1 MTRVTFLFFVLPYN
15 NHLNLYGQCTTN
27 LLIMKMKNYTK
38 PVLVFTIGF
47 IFTHALHTQ
56 DLTSD
61 TLEIEEAVITGTKT
75 LRSLKEVPGRV
86 SVINTNAIEFTPA
99 QQVDDILRF
108 TPGINV
114 NRSTGIY
121 SQRPMVT
128 LRGLSGDE
136 QSRTLVLMN
145 GVPINTSDE
154 GGVNW
159 NRINHYDVRKIEV
172 FKGPGSSLYG
182 NNAMGGVINIITKK
196 PYKPQEVY
204 GGVSYGTFNTIRQ
217 DLNVRIRTD
226 KGYYATISQYFLK
239 SDGYNNVPQEER
251 TPYDIARSLEEISLS
266 ARAGNDQNNWFKW
279 ELQYDIFRD
288 KRGEGTMIIVP
299 EGVYRN
305 FNTNL
310 FRGNLQGGN
319 ETTGYDL
326 NVFYQL
332 ENYYDV
338 NERLRRGSYS
348 RYDVNSF
355 REDMGG
361 IFNINH
367 DIFENNTITAGFEIK
382 QGSIEGG
389 DYYQTPRTVNE
400 NTQIYDTVYNE
411 GAINTLAGYI
421 QDEHAFLDNKIN
433 LVLGLR
439 FDHVTFNDGDYYST
453 DPWNTIPELK
463 KHTWTEFSPRAG
475 MRFNFIEE
483 VSTYISYSH
492 GFRASILDD
501 LTRTGW
507 MWVGPKYANPELGPE
522 SLDNF
527 EIGADVMP
535 SPNLTF
541 SASAYYATGKDFL
554 YYVATTDSLFG
565 RPIYRRENVTNVSL
579 NGFETSMSYD
589 LMDGVNLRGSYTYAN
604 SKIDVFNERPE
615 LDNKYLKYVPSHTA
629 TISLFWKNDFVNT
642 SIRGMYKGEQFGDD
656 ANTIVLDPYV
666 TFDVHLSKQ
675 IFENYILSLDIQ
687 DLFDNKHMETINY
700 ISPGRIITARA
711 AIKF

>member
-1 MTRVTFLFFVLPYN
+1 MKTIRLLLSFIFVL
-15 NHLNLYGQCTTN
+15 TTIS
-27 LLIMKMKNYTK
+27 LSKATAQYSL
-38 PVLVFTIGF
+38 
-47 IFTHALHTQ
+47 
-56 DLTSD
+56 DD
-61 TLEIEEAVITGTKT
+61 TLKIDEAVITGTKT
-75 LRSLKEVPGRV
+75 LRNIKEVPGRI
-86 SVINTNAIEFTPA
+86 SIIKSEAIDFSPA
-99 QQVDDILRF
+99 QQVDDILRY
-108 TPGINV
+108 TTGLNV

-159 NRINHYDVRKIEV
+159 NRINQHDIQRIEI

-196 PYKPQEVY
+196 PRNPQEIF
-204 GGVSYGTFNTIRQ
+204 GGISYGTFNTIRQ

-226 KGYYATISQYFLK
+226 KGYYATISQYYLK
-239 SDGYNNVPQEER
+239 SDGYNNVPEDKR
-251 TPYDIARSLEEISLS
+251 TPYDIARNLEEIALS
-266 ARAGNDQNNWFKW
+266 ARAGNDFNQWFKW

-288 KRGEGTMIIVP
+288 RRGEGTMIIVP

-310 FRGNLQGGN
+310 FRGNLRGGN
-319 ETTGYDL
+319 GKTNYDF
-326 NVFYQL
+326 NAFYQM

-338 NERLRRGSYS
+338 NERFRGPNYS

-367 DIFENNTITAGFEIK
+367 DILKNNTLTAGLEIK

-400 NTQIYDTVYNE
+400 SNVYDTVYN
-411 GAINTLAGYI
+411 AGTITTMAAYV
-421 QDEHAFLDNKIN
+421 QDEHAFMENKIN
-433 LVLGLR
+433 LVVGLR
-439 FDHVTFNDGDYYST
+439 FDNVTFDDGDYYST

-463 KHTWTEFSPRAG
+463 KHTWTEFSPRVG
-475 MRFNFIEE
+475 MRFNFIDEISSY
-483 VSTYISYSH
+483 VSYSH

-527 EIGADVMP
+527 EIGADVFP
-535 SPNLTF
+535 SPDIKLT
-541 SASAYYATGKDFL
+541 ASAYYATGRDFL
-554 YYVATTDSLFG
+554 YYVATSDSLFG
-565 RPIYRRENVTNVSL
+565 RPIYRRENVTNVTL
-579 NGFETSMSYD
+579 NGFETTAEYSIYEG
-589 LMDGVNLRGSYTYAN
+589 LNLRAAYTFAD
-604 SKIDVFNERPE
+604 SKIDAFNERPE
-615 LDNKYLKYVPSHTA
+615 LENKYLKYVPRHTA
-629 TISLFWKNDFVNT
+629 SLSLFWKNDIVNT
-642 SIRGMYKGEQFGDD
+642 SIRGLYKGEQFGDD
-656 ANTIVLDPYV
+656 ANTVVLDSYV
-666 TFDVHLSKQ
+666 TIDVQLSKE
-675 IFENYILSLDIQ
+675 IKENYILSLDIHN
-687 DLFDNKHMETINY
+687 LFDNKHMETINY

-711 AIKF
+711 AIRF

>member
-1 MTRVTFLFFVLPYN
+1 MKSNYLLLSVLLFLALVNLPKVSGQYS
-15 NHLNLYGQCTTN
+15 LN
-27 LLIMKMKNYTK
+27 
-38 PVLVFTIGF
+38 
-47 IFTHALHTQ
+47 
-56 DLTSD
+56 D
-61 TLEIEEAVITGTKT
+61 TLEIDEAVITGTKT
-75 LRSLKEVPGRV
+75 LRNIKEVPGRI
-86 SVINTNAIEFTPA
+86 SVIKSEAIEFSPA

-108 TPGINV
+108 TTGLNV

-159 NRINHYDVRKIEV
+159 NRINQNDVQRIEI

-196 PYKPQEVY
+196 PHNPQEIY
-204 GGVSYGTFNTIRQ
+204 GGISYGTFHTLRQ

-226 KGYYATISQYFLK
+226 KGYYATISQYYLK
-239 SDGYNNVPQEER
+239 SDGYNNVPEDKR
-251 TPYDIARSLEEISLS
+251 TPYDIARKLEEIALS
-266 ARAGNDQNNWFKW
+266 ARAGNDFNNWFKW

-310 FRGNLQGGN
+310 FRGNLRGGN
-319 ETTGYDL
+319 DKTNYDF
-326 NVFYQL
+326 NAFYQM

-338 NERLRRGSYS
+338 NERFRGPNYS

-355 REDMGG
+355 REDLGG

-367 DIFENNTITAGFEIK
+367 DLFNNNTVTAGFEIK

-389 DYYQTPRTVNE
+389 DYYQTPRIVNE
-400 NTQIYDTVYNE
+400 SNMYDTIYN
-411 GAINTLAGYI
+411 AGTISIMAAYI
-421 QDEHAFLDNKIN
+421 QDEHAFLENKIN
-433 LVLGLR
+433 LVVGLR
-439 FDHVTFNDGDYYST
+439 FDHVTFDDGEYHST

-463 KHTWTEFSPRAG
+463 KHTWTEFSPRVG
-475 MRFNFIEE
+475 LRFNFIDEISSY
-483 VSTYISYSH
+483 VSYSH

-522 SLDNF
+522 TLDNF
-527 EIGADVMP
+527 EIGADVIP
-535 SPNLTF
+535 SPDIKLTV
-541 SASAYYATGKDFL
+541 SAYYATGKDFL
-554 YYVATTDSLFG
+554 YYVATNDSLFG
-565 RPIYRRENVTNVSL
+565 RPIYRRENVTNVTL
-579 NGFETSMSYD
+579 NGFETSAEYSIYK
-589 LMDGVNLRGSYTYAN
+589 GVNIRAAYTFAD
-604 SKIDVFNERPE
+604 SKIDAFNERPE
-615 LDNKYLKYVPSHTA
+615 LENKYLKYVPRHTA
-629 TISLFWKNDFVNT
+629 SLSLFWRNDIVNA
-642 SIRGMYKGEQFGDD
+642 SILGLYKGEQFGDD
-656 ANTIVLDPYV
+656 ANTVTLDPYV
-666 TFDVHLSKQ
+666 TIDVQLSKQ
-675 IFENYILSLDIQ
+675 IKENYILSLDIH
-687 DLFDNKHMETINY
+687 DLFDNKHMETIEY
-700 ISPGRIITARA
+700 ISPGRVITARA
-711 AIKF
+711 AIRF